1 METFLQ
7 AVGLTLIGVLLAL
20 VVGKQ
25 NRDISLLLSL
35 GICAMVCIASAGYLS
50 SLVDLLGEIRILG
63 GLDREF
69 LTILLKCAGI
79 GFLAE
84 LAGLICSDAGES
96 AMGKAVQILANCAVI
111 FLSLPL
117 IRQLLELLKEVLGQV

>member
-7 AVGLTLIGVLLAL
+7 AVGLVLLGVILTL
-20 VVGKQ
+20 VVGRHS
-25 NRDISLLLSL
+25 RDMALLLSL
-35 GICAMVCIASAGYLS
+35 ALCAGICTAAAGYLKA
-50 SLVDLLGEIRILG
+50 LTDFLGEIRVLG

-69 LTILLKCAGI
+69 LGILLKCAGI

-84 LAGLICSDAGES
+84 VAGLVCGDAGQT
-96 AMGKAVQILANCAVI
+96 AMGKALQILANAAVI

-117 IRQLLELLKEVLGQV
+117 LKRMLELLEEVLGKV

>member
-7 AVGLTLIGVLLAL
+7 AVALVLIGVILSL
-20 VVGKQ
+20 VIGRQ
-25 NRDISLLLSL
+25 SRDMSLLLSL
-35 GICAMVCIASAGYLS
+35 GVCAGICIAAAGYLS
-50 SLVDLLGEIRILG
+50 SLVDFLGEIRILG

-69 LTILLKCAGI
+69 ISILLKCAGI

-84 LAGLICSDAGES
+84 LAGLICMDAGES
-96 AMGKAVQILANCAVI
+96 AMAKALQILANAAVV

-117 IRQLLELLKEVLGQV
+117 LRQLLELLEEVLGQV

>member
-7 AVGLTLIGVLLAL
+7 AVGLALIGVILAL
-20 VVGKQ
+20 VVGRQ
-25 NRDISLLLSL
+25 SRDMGLLLSL
-35 GICAMVCIASAGYLS
+35 GICAMLCVAAVGYLGS
-50 SLVDLLGEIRILG
+50 VVDFLGEIRTLG

-84 LAGLICSDAGES
+84 IAGLICQDAGES
-96 AMGKAVQILANCAVI
+96 ALGKAVQIIANAAVL
-111 FLSLPL
+111 FLSLPIL
-117 IRQLLELLKEVLGQV
+117 RELVELLEEVLGQV